1 MCHEVGVASPAMDL
15 GTALGL
21 FRREEARVLP
31 VLEGAC
37 LVGILTDRDVRDAPP
52 SATTVG
58 AVMRAPAALRP
69 DQTIEEAALLLLGH
83 RVPAL
88 PVMEAGRPIGTITET
103 DLLQAF
109 LQLRGKGPLDIA
121 AAVLEVGG
129 EASPR

>member
-1 MCHEVGVASPAMDL
+1 MRREVGVASPGMDL
-15 GTALGL
+15 GAARGL
-21 FRREEARVLP
+21 FRRHEARVLP
-31 VLEGAC
+31 VFEGAR
-37 LVGILTDRDVRDAPP
+37 LVGILTDRDVREVPP

-69 DQTIEEAALLLLGH
+69 DQSIEEAALLLLGH

-88 PVMEAGRPIGTITET
+88 PVVEAGRPIGTIAETE
-103 DLLQAF
+103 LLQAF

-121 AAVLEVGG
+121 AAVLEGGG